1 MTARPTARRTS
12 ALFTARFFTARRTSA
27 LFTARFFT
35 ARRTSALFTARF
47 FTARRTA
54 ALFTAR
60 LATALLARFR
70 ATSPPSASPEVRGT
84 ARARRRHH
92 LWGLKL
98 ETEASES

>member
-1 MTARPTARRTS
+1 MTARP
-12 ALFTARFFTARRTSA
+12 TARRTSA

-60 LATALLARFR
+60 LATALLARVR
-70 ATSPPSASPEVRGT
+70 ATFASFCPSQKLAGPP
-84 ARARRRHH
+84 ARDAATTC
-92 LWGLKL
+92 GGCQL
-98 ETEASES
+98 ETEAIES